1 MIKPGYLIILLCLAF
16 SSNAQ
21 YSTMKFGAM
30 GFFTGEAFGIATL
43 GAEFFQK
50 NNTSWQILF
59 NISGGAGAIDAD
71 IINRQWLSIDR
82 VFIRKPMAKHD
93 YYFLSLF
100 TEIGNRN
107 NKVSQFKREG
117 YRLVNIKQFEINHGI
132 AVGANFKIKRRW
144 GIDMIAGPKLII
156 ASGKKRYFDPITAG
170 YDFKKF
176 KSVEA
181 GYRFMI
187 NLSYSF
193 KK

>member
-21 YSTMKFGAM
+21 HSTMKFGAM
-30 GFFTGEAFGIATL
+30 GIVTGETFGIATL

-71 IINRQWLSIDR
+71 NINRHWLSMDR

-93 YYFLSLF
+93 YYFLAFF
-100 TEIGNRN
+100 TEIGNR
-107 NKVSQFKREG
+107 KIKASGFKKEG
-117 YRLVNIKQFEINHGI
+117 YRLVDTKQFEINPGI

-156 ASGKKRYFDPITAG
+156 ASGEKRYFNPLTTS
-170 YDFKKF
+170 YEFNKF
-176 KSVEA
+176 NSIEA
-181 GYRFMI
+181 GYRLMI